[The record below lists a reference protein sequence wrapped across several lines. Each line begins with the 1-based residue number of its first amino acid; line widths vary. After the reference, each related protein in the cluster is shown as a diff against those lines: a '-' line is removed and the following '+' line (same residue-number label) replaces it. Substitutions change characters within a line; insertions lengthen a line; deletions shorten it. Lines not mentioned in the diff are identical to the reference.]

1 MQLGKWDKVEL
12 WLRFWKQDYIS
23 TITVGKVPFFWIM
36 ITNQDN
42 TVVQDDAV
50 RAPYGFAGGLTKLPC
65 VSVGFHMNAL
75 MLAHKQGIGD
85 TFLHCIVYYEL
96 LSK

>member
-1 MQLGKWDKVEL
+1 
-12 WLRFWKQDYIS
+12 
-23 TITVGKVPFFWIM
+23 M

-85 TFLHCIVYYEL
+85 TFLHCIVYYKL